1 MYYTSFHF
9 YRIKKD
15 SAPAFGM
22 KTSSNTLKKK
32 LKLVANS
39 AGAVSILF
47 TVRFMSFHL
56 GNNNDNRD
64 YKFSKLATKLFYSN
78 GFILI
83 LQAKLGNSNNKII
96 ACHIYIWCNTQ
107 TCTVKIKDLLHWF
120 LLQQI

>member
-56 GNNNDNRD
+56 GNNNFLDWQPN
-64 YKFSKLATKLFYSN
+64 YSTVMVLF
-78 GFILI
+78 
-83 LQAKLGNSNNKII
+83 
-96 ACHIYIWCNTQ
+96 
-107 TCTVKIKDLLHWF
+107 
-120 LLQQI
+120 